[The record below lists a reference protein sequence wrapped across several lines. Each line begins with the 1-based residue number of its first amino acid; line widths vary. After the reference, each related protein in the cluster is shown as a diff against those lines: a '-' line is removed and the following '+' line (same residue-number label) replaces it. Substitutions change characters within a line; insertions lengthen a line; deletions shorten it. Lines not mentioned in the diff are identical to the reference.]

1 MPIDGYKRSGH
12 SMLDFIEAA
21 ARKTIITREEFTR
34 IRRYGSEEEL
44 IDAVERMNAAG
55 GYDNLD

>member
-1 MPIDGYKRSGH
+1 MPIDGYKRSGR

-21 ARKTIITREEFTR
+21 ARKVTITCEEFTR